1 MTAAVENITVL
12 FTDLV
17 GSTEMASGLAPDAAD
32 RLRREHFACLRR
44 QVASSGGVEV
54 KNLGDGLMIVFTTAS
69 AGLACA
75 VAMQQAVDRDNRLG
89 EPSLGL
95 RIGIASGEATR
106 EGDDY
111 FGDPVIEAARLCA
124 HASGGQIVASDLVR
138 ATAGR
143 RSPHSFAPLG
153 ELQLKGLPEPTLAC
167 EVVWEPAGADG
178 DGGDVVP
185 LPSRLAR
192 QPTIGL
198 IGRSDEITIL
208 ADAFK
213 RAGGGAGREVVLVSA
228 EAGMGKTTLAAAAAG
243 TAHAARACVLL
254 GRCEEDLGAPYGPFV
269 EALGH
274 YVAHAPQELL
284 EAHARS
290 HGAHLGRLLP
300 GLHDRLGQVP
310 AVPDG
315 DPDAERYLVFGA
327 VTALLGAAC
336 ARQPVV
342 LVLDDLQWA
351 DRPSLQLL
359 RYVAAHTEAMRLLII
374 GTYRDAGLS
383 ASHPLTEA
391 LAALHRESAVNRIQ
405 LRGLDDSA
413 VLSFLQAAAGHDLDE
428 AGVGLAHA
436 VYRETDGNPFFVG
449 EVLRHLA
456 ETGAIYQDVEGRWRA
471 PADLGSVS
479 LPDSVRHVIGARAAG
494 LGGPA
499 LEVLSLAAVIGRD
512 FDLGVL
518 GRVSGQPEDELLG
531 VLEAAA
537 SRALVREVAD
547 RPGRYSFS
555 HALVRHTLYQDLG
568 ATRRARAHRAVAEA
582 LEEICGDDPGDRI
595 GELAHHWASAL
606 QAVDAARAI
615 GYSRQAAEAALAA
628 LAPEDAARHYAQA
641 LQLAEHHRH
650 ADPLQN
656 VDLRIGL
663 GTAQRQ
669 AGIPAFRETLLA
681 AADAARRLGATD
693 RLVSAVLANNRGTY
707 SALGLVDRERVAA
720 VEAALS
726 SVSDDDTAERALLL
740 ATLAVELTWDPLG
753 RALPLA
759 EEAKAVARRL
769 DEPTVLV
776 QVMNLTRQ
784 ARDVPSTLGQRVQDA
799 EESYCL
805 ATQLGDPVALFWAG
819 VHRLMV
825 AEQSGDFEVAAGCLA
840 TLRAEA
846 ERLKQPAMLYWA
858 RLCEAADALV
868 RGDHE
873 GAEIMATEAFRIADE
888 ISHPDAFAY
897 YGAQLLLV
905 RMQQGRLGEL
915 VSMLSQVVAA
925 NPNVPAYRG
934 ALAEALLEA
943 GQPEEARRLLEA
955 AAATDFSCLPLDPA
969 WSIGMALYADVA
981 IELRHAPGAAKLVK
995 HLAPYHDQIPFNS
1008 LIRHEP
1014 VAFSLGA
1021 LATVLGRYDEAEE
1034 YLSNALEICRRG
1046 EMKFSEVRTQLAIA
1060 RMLLQRR
1067 QEDDLE
1073 QARHTLEC
1081 ALVTAVSR
1089 GYASLEAKV
1098 RALAATA
1105 A

>member
-1 MTAAVENITVL
+1 MTSAVENITVL

-17 GSTEMASGLAPDAAD
+17 GSTEIACELGPDAAD
-32 RLRREHFACLRR
+32 ELRREHFACLRR
-44 QVASSGGVEV
+44 QVASAGGVEV
-54 KNLGDGLMIVFTTAS
+54 KNLGDGLMIVFSTAS
-69 AGLACA
+69 AGLAGA

-89 EPSLGL
+89 GPCLGL
-95 RIGIASGEATR
+95 RIGVASGEATR
-106 EGDDY
+106 EDDDY

-124 HASGGQIVASDLVR
+124 HACGGQILASDLVR

-143 RSPHSFAPLG
+143 RSPHSFSPLG
-153 ELQLKGLPEPTLAC
+153 PLQLKGLPEPTLAF
-167 EVVWEPAGADG
+167 EIGWEPAGE
-178 DGGDVVP
+178 DGGDAVP
-185 LPSRLAR
+185 LPARLTR
-192 QPTIGL
+192 QPSIGL
-198 IGRSDEITIL
+198 IGRSEETARL

-213 RAGGGAGREVVLVSA
+213 RAAGGGGREVVLISA

-243 TAHAARACVLL
+243 TAHAGGACVLL

-274 YVAHAPQELL
+274 LVAHAPKELL
-284 EAHARS
+284 EAHVRS
-290 HGAHLGRLLP
+290 RGAHLGRLLP

-315 DPDAERYLVFGA
+315 DPDAERYLAFGA
-327 VTALLGAAC
+327 VAALLGAAC
-336 ARQPVV
+336 ARAPVV

-359 RYVAAHTEAMRLLII
+359 RYVVAHTEAMRLLVI
-374 GTYRDAGLS
+374 GTYRDAELS

-391 LAALHRESAVNRIQ
+391 LAALHRESAVSRLQ

-413 VLSFLQAAAGHDLDE
+413 VLSFLRSAAGHDLDE

-456 ETGAIYQDVEGRWRA
+456 ETGAIYQDGKGRWRA
-471 PADLGSVS
+471 PADLDAVP
-479 LPDSVRHVIGARAAG
+479 LPDSVRHVIGARVAG
-494 LGGPA
+494 LGDAA
-499 LEVLSLAAVIGRD
+499 LDVLLLAAVIGRD
-512 FDLGVL
+512 FDLEVL
-518 GRVSGQPEDELLG
+518 ALVSDRSEDELLA
-531 VLEAAA
+531 VLDAAA
-537 SRALVREVAD
+537 SRALVRELAD
-547 RPGRYSFS
+547 VPGRYSFS

-568 ATRRARAHRAVAEA
+568 ATRRSRAHRAVAEA
-582 LEEICGDDPGDRI
+582 LEGLCGDDPGERV
-595 GELAHHWASAL
+595 GELAHHWSSAL
-606 QAVDAARAI
+606 QAVDADKAI
-615 GYSRQAAEAALAA
+615 GYSRRAAEAAMAA
-628 LAPEDAARHYAQA
+628 LAPEDAVRYYAQA

-650 ADPLQN
+650 TDPLLSM
-656 VDLRIGL
+656 DLRIGL

-669 AGIPAFRETLLA
+669 AGVAAFRETLLE
-681 AADAARRLGATD
+681 AADAARRLGASD

-720 VEAALS
+720 LEAALN

-740 ATLAVELTWDPLG
+740 ATLAVELTWDPLEQ
-753 RALPLA
+753 ALPLA
-759 EEAKAVARRL
+759 EEAKAVALRL
-769 DEPTVLV
+769 GEPAVFV

-784 ARDVPSTLGQRVQDA
+784 ARDVPSTLAQRVQDA
-799 EESYCL
+799 EESYRL

-825 AEQSGDFEVAAGCLA
+825 AEQSGDFEAAAGCLA

-846 ERLKQPAMLYWA
+846 ERLKQPVMLYWA
-858 RLCEAADALV
+858 RLCAAADGLV

-888 ISHPDAFAY
+888 SRQPDGFAY

-905 RMQQGRLGEL
+905 RMQQGRLEEL
-915 VSMLSQVVAA
+915 LSMLSEVVAA

-934 ALAEALLEA
+934 ALAEAHLEA
-943 GQPEEARRLLEA
+943 GQPEEARQLLEA
-955 AAATDFSCLPLDPA
+955 AASTGFSCLPLDPA

-981 IELRHAPGAAKLVK
+981 IELRHTSAAAKLLE
-995 HLAPYHDQIPFNS
+995 HLTPYHDQIPFNS

-1014 VAFSLGA
+1014 VAFCLGG
-1021 LATVLGRYDEAEE
+1021 LATVLGRYDEAES
-1034 YLSNALEICRRG
+1034 YFSDAMEICRRG
-1046 EMKFSEVRTQLAIA
+1046 EMSFSEARTQLAIA
-1060 RMLLQRR
+1060 RMRLQRL
-1067 QEDDLE
+1067 QGDDLE
-1073 QARHTLEC
+1073 QAGHVLEC
-1081 ALVTAVSR
+1081 ALATAVNR

-1098 RALAATA
+1098 RALAAA
-1105 A
+1105 AV